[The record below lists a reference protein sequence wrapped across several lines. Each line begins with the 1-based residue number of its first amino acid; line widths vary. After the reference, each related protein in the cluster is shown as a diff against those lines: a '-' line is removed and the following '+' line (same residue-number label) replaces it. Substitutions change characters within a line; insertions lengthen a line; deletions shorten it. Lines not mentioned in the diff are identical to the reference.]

1 MLIMAE
7 RVNHPPHYNA
17 GGIECI
23 DALEAATSGLQ
34 GIEAFCTANAI
45 KYLWRWKLKNGEEDL
60 QKAVWYINRL
70 IQRAGADS
78 AAGKELFN
86 MKENKHGFEPKQ
98 EFTMGGIAWTVI
110 QTGADWVKCITSDC
124 VEERAFDEGNK
135 NDFAASSLRAY
146 LNGEFLRRLIK
157 AGAPEEMFEYFN
169 IDLTADDGL
178 KNYGGDRVRIGLITC
193 EEYRLLRGNIPALP
207 DRWWWTATPDSPIN
221 SFVRYVI
228 SDGSLVNYYA
238 YYGSGG
244 VRPLCNLKSSILVS
258 DSPNSDGNYTVIYNS
273 APSAPP
279 SITAPATC
287 YSRQNIN
294 ISCAAATDPDGDAL
308 TYCFERSY
316 NSGAWTQVQASASRT
331 FTEAVS
337 TAWNTL
343 KYRVRAKDSYGNYS
357 AYTTSGDI
365 AVIHN
370 QPPVIS
376 GSNADL
382 GTKRGDFTY
391 QYSVTDP
398 DGDTVNVVEKIDGKT
413 IATKNAI
420 TLGATQTLSV
430 SGNTFTALTNAKHT
444 ITITATDSAGNSAV
458 RTLTFTKSIAGFV
471 ITLSAPL
478 EANSQPTR
486 ANIKV
491 TRDIPAGGTFK
502 VEATNNPFDASPV
515 WEDCTN
521 AVVQGVAHVFTNK
534 INTAAQYGMNI
545 RVTVQRGD
553 ALTACWVSGIGGNFE

>member
-1 MLIMAE
+1 MNAALLSSKNMCWCTPQDFFDKLNAE
-7 RVNHPPHYNA
+7 FGFVLDPAATDKTAKCSLYYTPETDGLSQSWDRGGAVFCNPPYGREIGKWVQKAFEEARGGIRLFYLSQRGQTQHIFTITFTGKRKSASCA

-110 QTGADWVKCITSDC
+110 QTGADWVKCIASDC

-221 SFVRYVI
+221 SFVRIVH
-228 SDGSLVNYYA
+228 SDGSLYYYNA
-238 YYGSGG
+238 YGGSYG
-244 VRPLCNLKSSILVS
+244 VRPLCNLKSEILVS
-258 DSPNSDGNYTVIYNS
+258 YLNGENAEEQKKRAEAVDMMKHI
-273 APSAPP
+273 
-279 SITAPATC
+279 
-287 YSRQNIN
+287 
-294 ISCAAATDPDGDAL
+294 AAAWDIDAEEV
-308 TYCFERSY
+308 F
-316 NSGAWTQVQASASRT
+316 G
-331 FTEAVS
+331 
-337 TAWNTL
+337 
-343 KYRVRAKDSYGNYS
+343 RAD
-357 AYTTSGDI
+357 
-365 AVIHN
+365 
-370 QPPVIS
+370 
-376 GSNADL
+376 
-382 GTKRGDFTY
+382 
-391 QYSVTDP
+391 
-398 DGDTVNVVEKIDGKT
+398 E
-413 IATKNAI
+413 
-420 TLGATQTLSV
+420 
-430 SGNTFTALTNAKHT
+430 
-444 ITITATDSAGNSAV
+444 
-458 RTLTFTKSIAGFV
+458 
-471 ITLSAPL
+471 
-478 EANSQPTR
+478 
-486 ANIKV
+486 
-491 TRDIPAGGTFK
+491 
-502 VEATNNPFDASPV
+502 
-515 WEDCTN
+515 
-521 AVVQGVAHVFTNK
+521 
-534 INTAAQYGMNI
+534 
-545 RVTVQRGD
+545 
-553 ALTACWVSGIGGNFE
+553 

>member
-23 DALEAATSGLQ
+23 DALEGATSGLQ

-78 AAGKELFN
+78 DAGKELFN

-110 QTGADWVKCITSDC
+110 QTGADWVKCIASDC

-221 SFVRYVI
+221 SFVRRVH
-228 SDGSLVNYYA
+228 SDGSLGNYSA
-238 YYGSGG
+238 YYGLG
-244 VRPLCNLKSSILVS
+244 VRPLCNLKSEILVS
-258 DSPNSDGNYTVIYNS
+258 YLNGENAEEQKKRAEAVDMMKHI
-273 APSAPP
+273 
-279 SITAPATC
+279 
-287 YSRQNIN
+287 
-294 ISCAAATDPDGDAL
+294 AAAWDIDAEEV
-308 TYCFERSY
+308 F
-316 NSGAWTQVQASASRT
+316 G
-331 FTEAVS
+331 
-337 TAWNTL
+337 
-343 KYRVRAKDSYGNYS
+343 RAD
-357 AYTTSGDI
+357 
-365 AVIHN
+365 
-370 QPPVIS
+370 
-376 GSNADL
+376 
-382 GTKRGDFTY
+382 
-391 QYSVTDP
+391 
-398 DGDTVNVVEKIDGKT
+398 E
-413 IATKNAI
+413 
-420 TLGATQTLSV
+420 
-430 SGNTFTALTNAKHT
+430 
-444 ITITATDSAGNSAV
+444 
-458 RTLTFTKSIAGFV
+458 
-471 ITLSAPL
+471 
-478 EANSQPTR
+478 
-486 ANIKV
+486 
-491 TRDIPAGGTFK
+491 
-502 VEATNNPFDASPV
+502 
-515 WEDCTN
+515 
-521 AVVQGVAHVFTNK
+521 
-534 INTAAQYGMNI
+534 
-545 RVTVQRGD
+545 
-553 ALTACWVSGIGGNFE
+553 

>member
-110 QTGADWVKCITSDC
+110 QTGADWVKCIASDC

-135 NDFAASSLRAY
+135 NDFAASSIRAY

-221 SFVRYVI
+221 SFVRRVL
-228 SDGSLVNYYA
+228 SVGSLNYSYA
-238 YYGSGG
+238 CYGGDG

-279 SITAPATC
+279 SITAQATC
-287 YSRQNIN
+287 YSGQNIN

-430 SGNTFTALTNAKHT
+430 SGNTFTALTNAQHT

-471 ITLSAPL
+471 ITLSTPL